1 MARLSNTSG
10 TEDSYIKDAENFAS
24 SLEDTARTTS
34 EHFHLLIGIINSLD
48 EKIDEAKRLLDE
60 NEISHDL

>member
-1 MARLSNTSG
+1 MARLTNTSG
-10 TEDSYIKDAENFAS
+10 SEDSYIEDAENFAA

-34 EHFHLLIGIINSLD
+34 EHIHLLIGVISSLD
-48 EKIDEAKRLLDE
+48 EKLDEAKRLLDE